1 MKHFINLTSRVIN
14 KSHIIE
20 IVKCPNLYVI
30 HMTNSN
36 IGGSL
41 FFASGW
47 LETNHSIIYL
57 CEQDYDIITNLIKQ
71 TPFKNPIYITDS
83 V

>member
-1 MKHFINLTSRVIN
+1 MDYNYNLEILHHN
-14 KSHIIE
+14 IYIIE